1 MAKRSQLEVGQE
13 WAYHRER
20 KHEHRFYGGYY
31 KVVIESVEPHE
42 QSRYG
47 GRISKSGSGL
57 GVLVSIHEHWQGEP
71 RVYQKVVQLSQLWKP
86 WAEYQVAQAEYEV
99 QYKISEEKAKIA
111 KAEKEKFQR
120 EVYQPALREFLKA
133 IEPFSGGKYVSGWT
147 RIEELPVEVLQAV
160 AQLAKEKAV
169 A

>member
-31 KVVIESVEPHE
+31 KVVIEPHE
-42 QSRYG
+42 QSRWG
-47 GRISKSGSGL
+47 GSISKSGSGL

-86 WAEYQVAQAEYEV
+86 WAEYEVAQAEYEV

-111 KAEKEKFQR
+111 KAEREKFQR
-120 EVYQPALREFLKA
+120 EVYEPALREFLKA

>member
-1 MAKRSQLEVGQE
+1 MAKRSQLAVGQE
-13 WAYHRER
+13 WAYGRGR
-20 KHEHRFYGGYY
+20 QHEHSAWGSHY

-42 QSRYG
+42 QSRWG
-47 GRISKSGSGL
+47 IHQKSSGL
-57 GVLVSIHEHWQGEP
+57 GVLVSVHEKYQGEP
-71 RVYQKVVQLSQLWKP
+71 RVFQKVVQLSQLWKP
-86 WAEYQVAQAEYEV
+86 WAEYEVEHAEYKA
-99 QYKISEEKAKIA
+99 QYQINEEKAKVA
-111 KAEKEKFQR
+111 KAEREKFQQ

>member
-1 MAKRSQLEVGQE
+1 MAKRHQLEVGQE

-20 KHEHRFYGGYY
+20 KHGHSAYGGYY
-31 KVVIESVEPHE
+31 KVVIESIEPHE

-47 GRISKSGSGL
+47 GGIRKISSGL
-57 GVLVSIHEHWQGEP
+57 GVLVSVHEKWHGEP
-71 RVYQKVVQLSQLWKP
+71 RVHQKVVQLSQLWKP
-86 WAEYQVAQAEYEV
+86 WSEYEVAQAEYQV
-99 QYKISEEKAKIA
+99 QYKISEEKAKVA
-111 KAEKEKFQR
+111 KAEREKFQQ
-120 EVYQPALREFLKA
+120 EVYKPALKEFLQA
-133 IEPFSGGKYVSGWT
+133 IESISGGKYVSGWT

>member
-42 QSRYG
+42 QSSYSG
-47 GRISKSGSGL
+47 SISKSGSGL
-57 GVLVSIHEHWQGEP
+57 GVLVSVHEHYQGEP
-71 RVYQKVVQLSQLWKP
+71 RVYRKVVQLSQLWNP
-86 WAEYQVAQAEYEV
+86 WAEYEVAQAEFEV
-99 QYKISEEKAKIA
+99 QYKISQEKAKIA
-111 KAEKEKFQR
+111 KAEKEKFNQ
-120 EVYQPALREFLKA
+120 EVYQPALKEFLKA